1 MPIADAEWERIESA
15 EGLITSVHT
24 LLKTGAS
31 QAYTV
36 DDFFRDVGPESPDE
50 FELLN
55 ALLDA
60 VDWWV
65 SRHRSEL
72 LAELALEDE
81 GFQGYAEKKMGRRDD
96 EYIAYYRALMGRPDR
111 ASEKAPETVQTAPEG
126 DLSLEPDRPTEQR
139 PVQSPQ

>member
-1 MPIADAEWERIESA
+1 MPITDAAWERIESA

-24 LLKTGAS
+24 ILKTGAP

-36 DDFFRDVGPESPDE
+36 DDFFRDVGPEGPEE

-60 VDWWV
+60 AEWRL

-72 LAELALEDE
+72 LVELALETLV
-81 GFQGYAEKKMGRRDD
+81 FQGYAEKKMDQRDD
-96 EYIAYYRALMGRPDR
+96 ESIAYYRALTGRPDR
-111 ASEKAPETVQTAPEG
+111 ASEKVPETVQPAPEG
-126 DLSLEPDRPTEQR
+126 DLTLEPDRPTEQR